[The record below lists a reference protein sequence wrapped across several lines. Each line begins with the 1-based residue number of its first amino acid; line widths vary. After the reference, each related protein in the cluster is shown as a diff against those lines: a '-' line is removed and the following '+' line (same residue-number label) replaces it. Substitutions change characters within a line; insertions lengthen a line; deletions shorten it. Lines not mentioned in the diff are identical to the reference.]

1 MIQETSSR
9 SRLLWVLLG
18 GWLVS
23 AAALGR
29 MGALLRSPVP
39 PPIIA
44 LALAAVALAVAS
56 WSRGLRGAV
65 SLLDTNTLVAVHV
78 VRLVVGVYF
87 LILWRA
93 GVLPGEFAM
102 FAGWGDIVV
111 GAAAALLVAWSMAR
125 SAPISRR
132 ALLVWNTA
140 GLVDILAVLLNG
152 MRIFTRDPG
161 LLTAFGGLPLALLP
175 LFVVPI
181 VIATHMLLFMRV
193 RLPRGASHA

>member
-1 MIQETSSR
+1 MHETSSR
-9 SRLLWVLLG
+9 SPVLWVLLG
-18 GWLVS
+18 SWFVS
-23 AAALGR
+23 ATALGG

-39 PPIIA
+39 PPVIA
-44 LALAAVALAVAS
+44 LALAMTALAAVS
-56 WSRGLRGAV
+56 WSGSLRRAA
-65 SLLDTNTLVAVHV
+65 SLLDANTLVGLHS

-87 LILWRA
+87 LVLWRG
-93 GVLPGEFAM
+93 GVLPQEFAM

-111 GAAAALLVAWSMAR
+111 GFAAALLVAWSIAR
-125 SAPISRR
+125 STPISRR
-132 ALLVWNTA
+132 GLVVWNTV

-181 VIATHMLLFMRV
+181 VIATHILLFV
-193 RLPRGASHA
+193 RLRLPHGATPA

>member
-1 MIQETSSR
+1 MIQETSSW
-9 SRLLWVLLG
+9 SALLRVVLGL
-18 GWLVS
+18 WLVS
-23 AAALGR
+23 AAVVGG

-44 LALAAVALAVAS
+44 LALAAVALLAV
-56 WSRGLRGAV
+56 SRSRDLRRAV
-65 SLLDTNTLVAVHV
+65 SLLGTNTLVGFHT

-87 LILWRA
+87 LVLWRA
-93 GVLPGEFAM
+93 GVLPREFAM

-111 GAAAALLVAWSMAR
+111 GGAAALLVAWSVSR
-125 SAPISRR
+125 SAPISRG
-132 ALLVWNTA
+132 ALVVWNTA

-152 MRIFTRDPG
+152 MRIFTQDPG

-181 VIATHMLLFMRV
+181 VIATHTLLFMRL
-193 RLPRGASHA
+193 RLPRGATPA

>member
-9 SRLLWVLLG
+9 TRLLWVLLG
-18 GWLVS
+18 VWLVS
-23 AAALGR
+23 AAALGG
-29 MGALLRSPVP
+29 MGALLRSPLP

-44 LALAAVALAVAS
+44 LALAAAALAVVW
-56 WSRGLRGAV
+56 WSRGLRRAV
-65 SLLDTNTLVAVHV
+65 SLLGTNTLVALHV
-78 VRLVVGVYF
+78 VRLIVGVYF
-87 LILWRA
+87 LVLWHA

-111 GAAAALLVAWSMAR
+111 GGSAALLVAWSMAQ
-125 SAPISRR
+125 SAPISRTG
-132 ALLVWNTA
+132 LFVWNTV

-161 LLTAFGGLPLALLP
+161 LLTPFGGLPLALLP

-181 VIATHMLLFMRV
+181 VIATHTLVFMRLRLV
-193 RLPRGASHA
+193 RGGSPR

>member
-9 SRLLWVLLG
+9 SRLLWFLLG

-23 AAALGR
+23 AAALGG

-39 PPIIA
+39 PPVIA
-44 LALAAVALAVAS
+44 LALASVALALVS
-56 WSRGLRGAV
+56 WSRGLRRAV
-65 SLLDTNTLVAVHV
+65 SLLDANTLVGLHG

-87 LILWRA
+87 LVLWRA
-93 GVLPGEFAM
+93 GVLPQEFAM
-102 FAGWGDIVV
+102 FAGWGDIIV
-111 GAAAALLVAWSMAR
+111 GGAAALLVAWSIAR
-125 SAPISRR
+125 STPISRR
-132 ALLVWNTA
+132 NLFIWNTA

-161 LLTAFGGLPLALLP
+161 LLTAFGSLPLALLP

-181 VIATHMLLFMRV
+181 VITTHILLFMRL
-193 RLPRGASHA
+193 RLPRGASPA